1 MADGIERVTPV
12 ICDLNGIYRGKR
24 APHKDVHK
32 ILNGEMKLPLST
44 LFLDI
49 WGRDVLQSGLVLE
62 AGDGDGTLYP
72 AVGGALRQSW
82 CSVGGALIPLSMYEQ
97 NGEPCDADP
106 RHALQSVVDAFR
118 EDGLTP
124 VCAMEAEFYL
134 YRLRGDD
141 TDCVIKGAAPFPRA
155 HTEEFLP
162 QNDLYAIHR
171 LDEVQPIFDDLAVA
185 CEKMDIP
192 LGAVVSEGG
201 AGQFEVNLEH
211 RADAVRAADDMQ
223 LVKTAIRG
231 VAAKHG
237 LGATFMAKP
246 YGEEAGNGM
255 HAHISVV
262 DADGRNIFDDGTPK
276 GSDALISAIGGLQ
289 ATLLPSM
296 LIFAPH
302 ANSYRRL
309 RPETHAPTTASWG
322 YDNRTTALR
331 IPSGPSQAR
340 RIEHR
345 VAGADANPYLALA
358 AILGGIRHGL
368 ANRSVPDAPSQGNA
382 YAQSE
387 GVFVTNWLQSIIDFE
402 EASFVSEIFSKRLI
416 KAFTACKRQELDT
429 LASIVSREEI
439 DTYLS
444 VV

>member
-1 MADGIERVTPV
+1 
-12 ICDLNGIYRGKR
+12 
-24 APHKDVHK
+24 
-32 ILNGEMKLPLST
+32 
-44 LFLDI
+44 
-49 WGRDVLQSGLVLE
+49 
-62 AGDGDGTLYP
+62 
-72 AVGGALRQSW
+72 
-82 CSVGGALIPLSMYEQ
+82 
-97 NGEPCDADP
+97 
-106 RHALQSVVDAFR
+106 
-118 EDGLTP
+118 
-124 VCAMEAEFYL
+124 
-134 YRLRGDD
+134 
-141 TDCVIKGAAPFPRA
+141 
-155 HTEEFLP
+155 
-162 QNDLYAIHR
+162 
-171 LDEVQPIFDDLAVA
+171 
-185 CEKMDIP
+185 
-192 LGAVVSEGG
+192 
-201 AGQFEVNLEH
+201 
-211 RADAVRAADDMQ
+211 MQ

-276 GSDALISAIGGLQ
+276 GSDALINAIGGLQ

-358 AILGGIRHGL
+358 AILGGIHHGL